1 MWSWSHVSALEA
13 FGNGFLDDLL
23 SLFSY
28 PSGSGQSLIDG
39 SLRMRYCSPNFSH
52 KKPTLGLPR
61 FGGVAVLVSA
71 VTDRLSVFDNFRGD
85 GRKKIRLTKKTNV
98 RKRFGADPWE
108 QPIPKRWRAAAL
120 RDVVFHGCEGILSW

>member
-1 MWSWSHVSALEA
+1 M
-13 FGNGFLDDLL
+13 
-23 SLFSY
+23 
-28 PSGSGQSLIDG
+28 P
-39 SLRMRYCSPNFSH
+39 P
-52 KKPTLGLPR
+52 

-71 VTDRLSVFDNFRGD
+71 ASDRMSVFRNLRGD

-120 RDVVFHGCEGILSW
+120 RVGYFVLGIGCLHGNWLIFRLHSPTLQEKCMMGFQ